1 MKNKKWLAAVMMLV
15 FLVFAACDDAGQAAA
30 ETSGLT
36 EMEAQAGSFIDIG
49 GRAEEA
55 GTGKSAE
62 GTEELIVYRSNGK
75 ADGLETEIHR
85 VGALTPEEVINCLS
99 KHNIVSMD
107 TKVLGFEVK
116 KDEERGRTVLELDL
130 SKAFGEYL
138 RTMGKDS
145 EEVVLSALANTFL
158 ENYQA
163 DGILLT
169 VEGKTLETAHGI
181 YGGEL
186 IFKELTDN

>member
-15 FLVFAACDDAGQAAA
+15 FLVFAACDDSGQAEA
-30 ETSGLT
+30 ETLGLM
-36 EMEAQAGSFIDIG
+36 EMEAQAVNFIGIG
-49 GRAEEA
+49 GQAEEA
-55 GTGKSAE
+55 GMGNTAE
-62 GTEELIVYRSNGK
+62 GTEELVVYHSNGK

-85 VGALTPEEVINCLS
+85 VNSLTPEEVINCLS
-99 KHNIVSMD
+99 RHNIVSMD

-116 KDEERGRTVLELDL
+116 KDEAQGKTVLELNL

-145 EEVVLSALANTFL
+145 EEVVLSALTNTFL

-169 VEGKTLETAHGI
+169 IEGKTLETAHGN

-186 IFKELTDN
+186 LFKGLADD